1 MKLGYQTFQII
12 CALCLNT
19 QTGWV
24 LSSFFF
30 GYIIMQIP
38 GGFLAGVI
46 GGRIVFGVGIVMTAI
61 LTLLT
66 PLAARIHIG
75 LLIALRVLE
84 GFFEVWSET
93 I

>member
-1 MKLGYQTFQII
+1 
-12 CALCLNT
+12 
-19 QTGWV
+19 
-24 LSSFFF
+24 
-30 GYIIMQIP
+30 MQIP